1 MQVAVQKEVEFYD
14 DRLTAARADD
24 GRIYVSVAEVC
35 GVLGLD
41 RPSQQ
46 RRIRE
51 HDVLGEGLVQL
62 AISTAGGRQTVYM
75 LRHDLVPLWL
85 AGVQG
90 RAVRDDVRP
99 KLKVFQL
106 RAAEVLAEAFA
117 DGRLTAADIFAGVS
131 PETVQAVQVARA
143 VLALAENQARLEAR
157 LGGRLEAVEGRLET
171 VEAALGNKARLITEE
186 QATALSQAVKAVALA
201 LGRASGR
208 NEFGQVWSNLYRRYG
223 VAAYRQLPARRFDEA
238 MKWLDQWYAEATAGE
253 PGNSL
258 PF

>member
-1 MQVAVQKEVEFYD
+1 MQVMVQKEVEFYD

-62 AISTAGGRQTVYM
+62 ALDTTGGRQAVYM

-99 KLKVFQL
+99 KLKTFQL
-106 RAAEVLAEAFA
+106 RAAEVLAAAFA
-117 DGRLTAADIFAGVS
+117 EGRLTTADILAGVS
-131 PETVQAVQVARA
+131 PETAQAVQVARA

-157 LGGRLEAVEGRLET
+157 LDGRLGAVEGRLET
-171 VEAALGNKARLITEE
+171 VEAALGDTGRTVTPD
-186 QATALSQAVKAVALA
+186 QASQISQAVKAVALA
-201 LGRASGR
+201 LGKASGR
-208 NEFGQVWSNLYRRYG
+208 NEFGGVYGELYRKFGITGYKM
-223 VAAYRQLPARRFDEA
+223 LPARRFEEA
-238 MKWLDQWYAEATAGE
+238 MRWLTEWHESATGA
-253 PGNSL
+253 PL

>member
-1 MQVAVQKEVEFYD
+1 MQVMVQKEVEFYD

-24 GRIYVSVAEVC
+24 GRIYVSVNEVC

-41 RPSQQ
+41 RKAQQ

-51 HDVLGEGLVQL
+51 HDVLGEGVTSLV
-62 AISTAGGRQTVYM
+62 IETAGGPQSVLM

-99 KLKVFQL
+99 KLKTFQL
-106 RAAEVLAEAFA
+106 RAAEVLAAAFA
-117 DGRLTAADIFAGVS
+117 EGRLTTAADIFAGVS

-143 VLALAENQARLEAR
+143 VLALAENQARLEAQ

-171 VEAALGNKARLITEE
+171 VEAALGDTGRTVTPD
-186 QATALSQAVKAVALA
+186 QASQPSQAVKAVALA
-201 LGRASGR
+201 LGRATGR
-208 NEFGQVWSNLYRRYG
+208 NAHGGVYGELYRRFGITGYKM
-223 VAAYRQLPARRFDEA
+223 LPARRFDEA
-238 MKWLDQWYAEATAGE
+238 MRWLTEWHESATGSS
-253 PGNSL
+253 PL